1 MSKQFNIA
9 GNCVPELNYMVD
21 ITSRLDEISEMVDKG
36 QYFTINRARQFGKTT
51 TMGLL
56 KRHLADKYYVWAL
69 SFESFSNETYENE
82 DIFVRDFL
90 EDILLPKVEDDFIT
104 VQHIHSIL
112 DSPKPT
118 RVTKLGT
125 LLKKICKSQE
135 RKIVMMIDE
144 VDQACNNQVF
154 LDFLGILRNMYLD
167 RSDNEPAFQ
176 SVILAGVYD
185 IKNIKLKIQDEK
197 VRRYNSPWNIADE
210 FKVDLSF
217 SPADIATML
226 KQYEE
231 DYNLGIDIEWFST
244 QIYAYTSGY
253 PFLVSYICKRLDE
266 DVWKEDGFGSKRVA
280 WTSVGFQRAVNL
292 ALSSKSIL
300 FEDMIKKLT
309 NFPELNG
316 LIQTILLQGIEPSA
330 NIYDPNIQLGMMFGF
345 LKEQDGKVMVA
356 NRIFETRI
364 YNWLISENQVNNLI
378 FKRDDAEQI
387 ETRNQYNGA

>member
-1 MSKQFNIA
+1 MSKEFSIA

-36 QYFTINRARQFGKTT
+36 QYLTINRARQFGKTT

-90 EDILLPKVEDDFIT
+90 EDILLSKVEDDLIT
-104 VQHIHSIL
+104 VQYIHSIL

-154 LDFLGILRNMYLD
+154 LDFLGILRSMYLD
-167 RSDNEPAFQ
+167 RYDSGAAFQ

-210 FKVDLSF
+210 FKVDMSF

-231 DYNLGIDIEWFST
+231 EYNLGIDIEWFSE

-292 ALSSKSIL
+292 ALSSKTIL
-300 FEDMIKKLT
+300 FGDMLKKLT
-309 NFPELNG
+309 DFPELNG

-364 YNWLISENQVNNLI
+364 YNWLISENQ
-378 FKRDDAEQI
+378 
-387 ETRNQYNGA
+387 